1 MKRIASLLSVS
12 VLGGIITLGSYKIF
26 VEEDYFASTEEQRI
40 EAKSP
45 QILPVSN
52 NTAIYGTNADFS
64 EAAEKTVH
72 AVVHVKNVAVFSKPN
87 SVWEQYYRGG
97 NAGKAIQGAGSGVI
111 ITPDGYIV
119 TNNHVINGA
128 SEIEVTLNNNRTYK
142 AEVIGSDPGADI
154 ALIKVDAKGLDYI
167 PFGNSNDVKIGEWVL
182 AVGNPF
188 NLTSTVTAGIISAKA
203 RDLNAGDGTP
213 QSFIQTDAA
222 INPGNSGG
230 ALVNI
235 NGELIGINT
244 AITSQTGSYVGYGF
258 AVPSNNARKIVEDII
273 EFGNVQQGILGIR
286 GADVNPAISKQFELN
301 ISQGVYISDVDAGSG
316 AAISGIK
323 EGDIIRQIDNVEIRK
338 MSELTGYINSKR
350 PEDVVKVTIVRGG
363 KERVVN
369 VTLTK
374 YETFAIQPIG
384 LEVANASKEEL
395 QKFRVNNGVKIIRAL
410 SPDKQTN
417 ALIGIIITQIDN
429 QKVSN
434 VTDVRNILNRKD
446 SAEPLSV
453 TFVNPRGEEQ
463 TYIWRR

>member
-1 MKRIASLLSVS
+1 MKKFTTLLSVS
-12 VLGGIITLGSYKIF
+12 VLGGIMTLGSYKLF
-26 VEEDYFASTEEQRI
+26 VEEGDFPGSQEQRI
-40 EAKSP
+40 ETTGNQAF
-45 QILPVSN
+45 PVSN
-52 NTAIYGTNADFS
+52 NTAIYGTNADFT

-72 AVVHVKNVAVFSKPN
+72 AVVHVKNVAVFPKSN

-97 NAGKAIQGAGSGVI
+97 NGGKAIQGAGSGVI

-128 SEIEVTLNNNRTYK
+128 SEIEVTLNNNKTYK
-142 AEVIGSDPGADI
+142 AEVIGTDPKADI

-167 PFGNSNDVKIGEWVL
+167 PFGNSNNVKLGEWVL

-213 QSFIQTDAA
+213 QSYIQTDAA

-286 GADVNPAISKQFELN
+286 GADVSAPISQEFGLN
-301 ISQGVYISDVDAGSG
+301 VSQGVYVSDVDLGSG
-316 AAISGIK
+316 AAISGIR
-323 EGDIIRQIDNVEIRK
+323 EGDVIRQIDNIEVRK
-338 MSELTGYINSKR
+338 MADLTGYINSKR
-350 PEDVVKVTIVRGG
+350 PDDVVKVTIIRGE

-395 QKFRVNNGVKIIRAL
+395 KKFKAENGVKIIRAL
-410 SPDKQTN
+410 SSDKQTMS
-417 ALIGIIITQIDN
+417 LIGIIITEIDN
-429 QKVSN
+429 QKISDVA
-434 VTDVRNILNRKD
+434 DVRSILNSKD
-446 SAEPLSV
+446 SSEPLSV
-453 TFVNPRGEEQ
+453 TFINPRGEEQ
-463 TYIWRR
+463 TYIWRK